1 MVAPSRPIIL
11 VVDDDRSMDL
21 LVAGMLR
28 PAGYTVLMAMDPVQG
43 YRMVQQDKPS
53 LILLDLQM
61 PAGGGLQLLDRLL
74 GSTKTHAIPVI
85 IMSATP
91 ASEKAA
97 ELLAHG
103 AVAYLEKPIDATL
116 LLETVRRALGSD

>member
-1 MVAPSRPIIL
+1 MPPPGRTTIL
-11 VVDDDRSMDL
+11 VIDDDRSMDL

-28 PAGYTVLMAMDPVQG
+28 SAGYNVLMAMDPVQG

-61 PAGGGLQLLDRLL
+61 PAGGGLQLLERLL

-97 ELLAHG
+97 ELLALG
-103 AVAYLEKPIDATL
+103 AVGYLEKPFDAPVL
-116 LLETVRRALGSD
+116 LGAVTKALSAG